1 MMPMAGKKPSRSI
14 AGTEKVWGLKE
25 IEQLIDVLIDR
36 QVTEFEMEQ
45 NGAKI
50 RVKRGNYPVSNPGAG
65 EAYVAD
71 PVAPPPRSP
80 LPAVPSIAAP
90 EPHPAEEHLSTEAP
104 GESTEDLYV
113 MKSPIVGTFYAAP
126 APNAPPFVKVG
137 DVVQLGQVV
146 GIIEAM
152 KLMNELESEVA
163 GEIIRIFVESGQPVE
178 YGQSLFAIKP
188 SWKK

>member
-1 MMPMAGKKPSRSI
+1 MAGKKPSRSGE
-14 AGTEKVWGLKE
+14 GTEKVWGLKE

-50 RVKRGNYPVSNPGAG
+50 RVKRGNHPVS
-65 EAYVAD
+65 D
-71 PVAPPPRSP
+71 PVVPEDYLAAPAARAQSP
-80 LPAVPSIAAP
+80 VSASPNIPAP
-90 EPHPAEEHLSTEAP
+90 EPLATAESLTAETLA
-104 GESTEDLYV
+104 ESTEDLYV

-126 APNAPPFVKVG
+126 APNAPPFAKVG
-137 DVVQLGQVV
+137 DVVQLGQVLC
-146 GIIEAM
+146 IIEAM

-163 GEIIRIFVESGQPVE
+163 GEIVRIYVESGQPVE

-188 SWKK
+188 SRKK

>member
-1 MMPMAGKKPSRSI
+1 MAGKKPSRSVE
-14 AGTEKVWGLKE
+14 GTEKVWGLKE

-50 RVKRGNYPVSNPGAG
+50 RVKRGNYPVSNPVAP
-65 EAYVAD
+65 EAYLSVPGAPTLSPVPASPSP
-71 PVAPPPRSP
+71 PVAEP
-80 LPAVPSIAAP
+80 LTA
-90 EPHPAEEHLSTEAP
+90 ETPAESTD
-104 GESTEDLYV
+104 DLYV

-126 APNAPPFVKVG
+126 APNALPFAKVG
-137 DVVQLGQVV
+137 DVVQLGQVLC
-146 GIIEAM
+146 IIEAM

-163 GEIIRIFVESGQPVE
+163 GEIVRIYVESGQPVE

-188 SWKK
+188 SRKK

>member
-1 MMPMAGKKPSRSI
+1 MKQMAGKKPSRS
-14 AGTEKVWGLKE
+14 AEGTEKVWGLKE

-50 RVKRGNYPVSNPGAG
+50 RVKRGNCPVSNPVAP
-65 EAYVAD
+65 EAYLSVPGAPTLSPVPASPSP
-71 PVAPPPRSP
+71 PVAEP
-80 LPAVPSIAAP
+80 LTAETPA
-90 EPHPAEEHLSTEAP
+90 
-104 GESTEDLYV
+104 ESTEDLYV

-126 APNAPPFVKVG
+126 APNAPPFAKVG
-137 DVVQLGQVV
+137 DVAQVGQVLC
-146 GIIEAM
+146 IIEAM

-163 GEIIRIFVESGQPVE
+163 GEIVRIYVESGQPVE

-188 SWKK
+188 SRKK

>member
-1 MMPMAGKKPSRSI
+1 MAGKKPSRSVE
-14 AGTEKVWGLKE
+14 GTEKVWGLKE

-50 RVKRGNYPVSNPGAG
+50 RVKRGNNPVSNPMAPD
-65 EAYVAD
+65 ACLSV
-71 PVAPPPRSP
+71 PVAPTLPPVPASP
-80 LPAVPSIAAP
+80 SPPAFEPPSAAQP
-90 EPHPAEEHLSTEAP
+90 LTAETPA
-104 GESTEDLYV
+104 ESTEDLYI

-126 APNAPPFVKVG
+126 APNAPPFAKVS
-137 DVVQLGQVV
+137 DVVQLGQVLC
-146 GIIEAM
+146 IIEAM

-163 GEIIRIFVESGQPVE
+163 GEIVRVYVESGQPVE

-188 SWKK
+188 SRKK